1 MLIVEKKPVL
11 SYNDGIVFF
20 RRENAGK

>member
-1 MLIVEKKPVL
+1 MLIVEEKPVL
-11 SYNDGIVFF
+11 NYNTKVVFF